1 MKTRLFVSVL
11 VTIVTLASGALAQ
24 GTAELA
30 PIGITQEDIVGP
42 LPPLLG
48 SIACYELVD
57 EPNYCVVPE
66 SPRIINHT
74 IPFNVIDLNGAWVGP
89 SGERPYIYVYN
100 QPSAGGGYTIAVDLS
115 LSNRPDGFGYFASG
129 STMAIVFPDDRDY
142 TGTIEANGRS
152 IRWSNNTVW
161 NKL

>member
-1 MKTRLFVSVL
+1 MQTRLFVSL
-11 VTIVTLASGALAQ
+11 LALATLTSGAFAQDTAQLA
-24 GTAELA
+24 AVPL
-30 PIGITQEDIVGP
+30 TQADIVGP
-42 LPPLLG
+42 LPPVLG

-57 EPNYCVVPE
+57 EPNYCVLPE

-89 SGERPYIYVYN
+89 GGERPYIYVYN
-100 QPSAGGGYTIAVDLS
+100 QPSAGGGYTIAIDMSLLS
-115 LSNRPDGFGYFASG
+115 RPDGFGYFVSG
-129 STMAIVFPDDRDY
+129 SVLGAVFPDDRDY

>member
-1 MKTRLFVSVL
+1 LEQS
-11 VTIVTLASGALAQ
+11 ASIAAALCFFMSGQRTAGADRNHSSRHRR
-24 GTAELA
+24 
-30 PIGITQEDIVGP
+30 PIATV
-42 LPPLLG
+42 LG

-57 EPNYCVVPE
+57 EPNFCVLPD
-66 SPRIINHT
+66 SPHIINHT

-100 QPSAGGGYTIAVDLS
+100 APNAGAGYTISVDQS
-115 LSNRPDGFGYFASG
+115 LSNRPDGFGYFVNG
-129 STMAIVFPDDRDY
+129 STISMVFPDDRDY
-142 TGTIEANGRS
+142 TGTIEGNGRT